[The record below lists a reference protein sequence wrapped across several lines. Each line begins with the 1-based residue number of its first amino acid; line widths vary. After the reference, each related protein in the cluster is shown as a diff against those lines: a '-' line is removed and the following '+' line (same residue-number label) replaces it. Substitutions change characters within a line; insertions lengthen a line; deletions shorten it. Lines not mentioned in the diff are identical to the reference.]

1 VDREPALVT
10 VLGVDLAS
18 GCWVDNGTSQITF
31 DSVRSVFTEV
41 IAPAIAW
48 PENSAITPSR
58 LAKSLDDYARA
69 NGIRAVGLDGPQGWR
84 DPATAP
90 ECRGVGRRC
99 EFESRTQSK
108 TGVYP
113 NTYPRTQRAWIEF
126 CIEVFDALLS
136 NDDVTLADPASRHP
150 PSPGYT
156 LVEAC
161 PTAAWISS
169 GLKALPAKKQ
179 RPELKPFVEDLAR
192 EFNLPLAPSGIASHD
207 DLQAVVAGLAAAAAV
222 GGPVEPVLTGVA
234 AGVVQDGPARRRI
247 EGYIWNI
254 RPQSYGRDPVSAL
267 RAAEVRIDRPH
278 APTRSSRSARAALRV
293 TPDVIAQVRRSGD
306 GQAQIALRGAPAGT
320 AKSRVRWEFRVS
332 GVSYALIIGDS
343 HVAWRSHQ
351 DVTADDSFER
361 LFRTLC
367 SDPGKWQEVDG

>member
-1 VDREPALVT
+1 VDGKPEFIA

-18 GCWVDNGTSQITF
+18 GCWVDNGTSRITF
-31 DSVRSVFTEV
+31 DSDRSVFTEI

-48 PENSAITPSR
+48 PENSALTPSQ
-58 LAKSLDDYARA
+58 LASIDDYARA

-84 DPATAP
+84 DPATP
-90 ECRGVGRRC
+90 TECPGVGRRC
-99 EFESRTQSK
+99 EFESRTQGK

-126 CIEVFDALLS
+126 CVEVFDALLT
-136 NDDVTLADPASRHP
+136 NDDVTLADPASVRP
-150 PSPGYT
+150 PSRGYT

-169 GLKALPAKKQ
+169 GLRALPGKRQ
-179 RPELKPFVEDLAR
+179 RPELRPFVEDLASA
-192 EFNLPLAPSGIASHD
+192 FNLPLEPPSLASHD

-234 AGVVQDGPARRRI
+234 ARIVQDGHGRRRV

-254 RPQSYGRDPVSAL
+254 RPPSYGRDRVAAR
-267 RAAEVRIDRPH
+267 RAAEQRIGGRQVSMQPL
-278 APTRSSRSARAALRV
+278 RSARAALRV
-293 TPDVIAQVRRSGD
+293 TPGVVAEVLRSGG
-306 GQAQIALRGAPAGT
+306 GQAQIALRGAPGGT
-320 AKSRVRWEFRVS
+320 AKSRVRWEFRVD
-332 GVSYALIIGDS
+332 GASYALIIGDS

-351 DVTADDSFER
+351 DVTTRDSFER
-361 LFRTLC
+361 LFLTLC
-367 SDPGKWQEVDG
+367 SEPAKWQEVDN